1 MMEKNGG
8 FGGDLAGSGFVGEGL
23 LVPPDEEEDDSR
35 ALRVALGQLSLLGLG
50 EGEDGGGAPA
60 TGVQDRSNNNNN
72 HHNHANSVGGGGDGP
87 GILQGK
93 SKLSVLYE
101 GSSAETKGRGCN
113 ITECVPVP
121 SSEHVAEIVGRQGCK
136 IKALR
141 AKTNTYIK
149 TPVRGEDPVFLIT
162 GRKED
167 VALARREIIS
177 AAEHFSML
185 RASRNKLG
193 ASFSGS
199 SPAPLPGQTT
209 IQVRVPYRVVGL
221 VVGPKGSTIKRIQQ
235 QTCTYIVTPSRDR
248 DPVFEITGSPGNA
261 ERAREEI
268 EAHIAFRTGG
278 LHDHNNEN
286 DCLGP
291 DGGSGGLESRLQ
303 QVWGLQGGQRK
314 PLTSSYR
321 QNFPDATVGG
331 NGGGGSGGGGA
342 GGMYSKSDFPNVSS
356 DKPCSYFGSEGSS
369 SWVDP
374 DYPKQ
379 VAFYAQQRS
388 KSFGG
393 LPLPLTRLSP
403 SLPESC
409 TTSGTAVGSPHAQAR
424 RAHSEPTSV
433 SAAFPAARL
442 PVPDSPPAII
452 RDCMTCFE
460 SKVTAALVPC
470 GHNLFCMECA
480 IRICELNHPECP
492 VCHTLVTQAI
502 RIFS

>member
-1 MMEKNGG
+1 M
-8 FGGDLAGSGFVGEGL
+8 
-23 LVPPDEEEDDSR
+23 
-35 ALRVALGQLSLLGLG
+35 
-50 EGEDGGGAPA
+50 
-60 TGVQDRSNNNNN
+60 
-72 HHNHANSVGGGGDGP
+72 
-87 GILQGK
+87 
-93 SKLSVLYE
+93 
-101 GSSAETKGRGCN
+101 
-113 ITECVPVP
+113 
-121 SSEHVAEIVGRQGCK
+121 
-136 IKALR
+136 R

-149 TPVRGEDPVFLIT
+149 TPVRGEEPVFLIT

-193 ASFSGS
+193 VSFSGS
-199 SPAPLPGQTT
+199 PPAPLPGQTT

-248 DPVFEITGSPGNA
+248 DPVFEITGSPSNA

-291 DGGSGGLESRLQ
+291 EGGSPVGSGGLESRLQ

-314 PLTSSYR
+314 PLTSSFR
-321 QNFPDATVGG
+321 QNFSDAMVGG
-331 NGGGGSGGGGA
+331 GEGGGVIF
-342 GGMYSKSDFPNVSS
+342 SKGNFNSPGE
-356 DKPCSYFGSEGSS
+356 KPCSYFGSEGTQ
-369 SWVDP
+369 SWGDP

-403 SLPESC
+403 GLPDPCGGNNGNS
-409 TTSGTAVGSPHAQAR
+409 SGTSITILSGSPHAQAR
-424 RAHSEPTSV
+424 RAHSEPTSG
-433 SAAFPAARL
+433 AGFPGRL
-442 PVPDSPPAII
+442 PVPDSPPAIL

-492 VCHTLVTQAI
+492 VCHTLVSQAI

>member
-1 MMEKNGG
+1 M
-8 FGGDLAGSGFVGEGL
+8 L
-23 LVPPDEEEDDSR
+23 LKKQSLSKSTF
-35 ALRVALGQLSLLGLG
+35 ALFA
-50 EGEDGGGAPA
+50 
-60 TGVQDRSNNNNN
+60 
-72 HHNHANSVGGGGDGP
+72 
-87 GILQGK
+87 
-93 SKLSVLYE
+93 
-101 GSSAETKGRGCN
+101 
-113 ITECVPVP
+113 
-121 SSEHVAEIVGRQGCK
+121 GCK

-149 TPVRGEDPVFLIT
+149 TPVRGEEPVFLIT

-193 ASFSGS
+193 MSFSGS
-199 SPAPLPGQTT
+199 PPTPLPGQTT

-248 DPVFEITGSPGNA
+248 DPVFEITGSPSNA

-291 DGGSGGLESRLQ
+291 NGGSSPAGSSGGLESRLQ
-303 QVWGLQGGQRK
+303 QVWGLQGYQRK

-321 QNFPDATVGG
+321 QNFSDTVV
-331 NGGGGSGGGGA
+331 GGGSDGGA
-342 GGMYSKSDFPNVSS
+342 VYNKGSFPS
-356 DKPCSYFGSEGSS
+356 DKACSFFGSEGQ
-369 SWVDP
+369 SWADS
-374 DYPKQ
+374 DFPKQ
-379 VAFYAQQRS
+379 VAFYTQQRS
-388 KSFGG
+388 KSFAG

-403 SLPESC
+403 SLTD
-409 TTSGTAVGSPHAQAR
+409 TTSMVPVSAPLHAQAR
-424 RAHSEPTSV
+424 RAHSEPSSGGEGFTGH
-433 SAAFPAARL
+433 L
-442 PVPDSPPAII
+442 PVPDSPPASV

-480 IRICELNHPECP
+480 IRICELKHPECP
-492 VCHTLVTQAI
+492 VCHTTVTQAI

>member
-1 MMEKNGG
+1 M
-8 FGGDLAGSGFVGEGL
+8 FV
-23 LVPPDEEEDDSR
+23 DRHSR
-35 ALRVALGQLSLLGLG
+35 Y
-50 EGEDGGGAPA
+50 
-60 TGVQDRSNNNNN
+60 
-72 HHNHANSVGGGGDGP
+72 SVHF
-87 GILQGK
+87 
-93 SKLSVLYE
+93 
-101 GSSAETKGRGCN
+101 T
-113 ITECVPVP
+113 
-121 SSEHVAEIVGRQGCK
+121 GCK

-149 TPVRGEDPVFLIT
+149 TPVRGEEPVFLIT

-193 ASFSGS
+193 VSFNGS
-199 SPAPLPGQTT
+199 PPALLPGQTT

-268 EAHIAFRTGG
+268 EAHIASRTGTI
-278 LHDHNNEN
+278 HDHNNEN
-286 DCLGP
+286 DCLAAENGTN
-291 DGGSGGLESRLQ
+291 GSPESRLQ
-303 QVWGLQGGQRK
+303 HAWGLQGGQRK
-314 PLTSSYR
+314 PLASSYR
-321 QNFPDATVGG
+321 QNFSDAVL
-331 NGGGGSGGGGA
+331 GGSGSGSVGV
-342 GGMYSKSDFPNVSS
+342 GMGIYSKSDFSPPTNG
-356 DKPCSYFGSEGSS
+356 DKPCSYFGSEGSQ
-369 SWVDP
+369 SWGDP

-379 VAFYAQQRS
+379 VAYYVQQRS

-403 SLPESC
+403 GLPEP
-409 TTSGTAVGSPHAQAR
+409 SGNNSTGSAGIGSAHAQAR
-424 RAHSEPTSV
+424 RAHSEPAST
-433 SAAFPAARL
+433 
-442 PVPDSPPAII
+442 

>member
-1 MMEKNGG
+1 MPTPV
-8 FGGDLAGSGFVGEGL
+8 DLIV
-23 LVPPDEEEDDSR
+23 
-35 ALRVALGQLSLLGLG
+35 
-50 EGEDGGGAPA
+50 
-60 TGVQDRSNNNNN
+60 N
-72 HHNHANSVGGGGDGP
+72 HRHLCYSVHF
-87 GILQGK
+87 
-93 SKLSVLYE
+93 
-101 GSSAETKGRGCN
+101 A
-113 ITECVPVP
+113 
-121 SSEHVAEIVGRQGCK
+121 GCK

-149 TPVRGEDPVFLIT
+149 TPVRGEEPVFLIT

-193 ASFSGS
+193 VSFNGS
-199 SPAPLPGQTT
+199 PPALLPGQTT

-268 EAHIAFRTGG
+268 EAHIASRTGT

-286 DCLGP
+286 DCLATENTTNGGP
-291 DGGSGGLESRLQ
+291 ESRLQ
-303 QVWGLQGGQRK
+303 HAWGLQGGQRK
-314 PLTSSYR
+314 PLASSYR
-321 QNFPDATVGG
+321 QNFSDAVL
-331 NGGGGSGGGGA
+331 GGSGSGSVGGV
-342 GGMYSKSDFPNVSS
+342 GMGIYNKADFSTTTNG
-356 DKPCSYFGSEGSS
+356 DKPCSYFGSEGSQ
-369 SWVDP
+369 SWGDP

-379 VAFYAQQRS
+379 VAYYVQQRS

-403 SLPESC
+403 GLPEP
-409 TTSGTAVGSPHAQAR
+409 SGTSSGSSAGMGSAHAQAR
-424 RAHSEPTSV
+424 RAHSEPTTT
-433 SAAFPAARL
+433 
-442 PVPDSPPAII
+442 